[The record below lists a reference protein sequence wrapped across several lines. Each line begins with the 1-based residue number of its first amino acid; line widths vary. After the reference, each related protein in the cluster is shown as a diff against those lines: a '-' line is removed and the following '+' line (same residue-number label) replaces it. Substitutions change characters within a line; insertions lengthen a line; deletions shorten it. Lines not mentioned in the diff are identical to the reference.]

1 MRVYHAAFS
10 LFPTKHYN
18 KKHNPL
24 GLFLFSRPKMQM
36 YRLIFCVPLFIYL
49 FSAAVAFGQDYNDAM
64 DDINSGKYEEAVK
77 IIRTAAEKGD
87 KHAQHCLAV
96 LLYKGLGVR
105 QNHNE
110 SFKWMDLAAK
120 QGLSQ
125 AKLDLGI
132 LIYHK
137 KGVPR
142 KYIDQH

>member
-1 MRVYHAAFS
+1 MH
-10 LFPTKHYN
+10 
-18 KKHNPL
+18 
-24 GLFLFSRPKMQM
+24 
-36 YRLIFCVPLFIYL
+36 RLIFVVALFIYL
-49 FSAAVAFGQDYNDAM
+49 FSAAVAFGQDFNDGM
-64 DDINSGKYEEAVK
+64 DAIKSGNYEEAVR
-77 IIRTAAEKGD
+77 IIRAAAEKGD
-87 KHAQHCLAV
+87 KHAQHCLGV

-105 QNHNE
+105 QNHEE

-142 KYIDQH
+142 NYIDQH